1 MKKLMVI
8 GCAAL
13 AMAGCEKVNSV
24 ADFAPPQAKP
34 FGVTAKGEKV
44 SLYTLEG
51 ASGLKLEVTDF
62 GGRVVRCWAPDKNGK
77 LADVTL
83 GWNTVEEYEKNGFSM
98 GTLIGRYGN
107 RIAHGKFTLDGKEYQ
122 MPINETKPAPR
133 HCNCHSGPEGWDSKV
148 WKAEPF
154 VDGGKVPGLK
164 LTLVSP
170 DGDMGLPGTVTCTVT
185 YRVRPDNVWTV
196 DYEATT
202 DKPTVL
208 NLTHHSYWNLA
219 GEDSGNVL
227 KQELQVF
234 ADKWTKTDDG
244 LIPVKDEPVEGTGFD
259 FTTMRAIDA
268 KADWMAAQDW
278 LKCTDNW
285 YDHNFVLRG
294 KVGELKPAATMRDP
308 VSGRKLDIFTTEPCM
323 QMYGAQNMSPEK
335 GLKAKAE
342 GKTYGQF
349 AGLALETQHYPD
361 SPNHPEFPSTVL
373 RPGETFRSHTEY
385 RFSAE

>member
-1 MKKLMVI
+1 MKKLMLI

-24 ADFAPPQAKP
+24 ADFAPPQAKS
-34 FGVTAKGEKV
+34 FGVTAKGEKC
-44 SLYTLEG
+44 SLWTLKG
-51 ASGLKLEVTDF
+51 AGGLTLEVTDF

-83 GWNTVEEYEKNGFSM
+83 GWNTVAEYEKNGFSM

-107 RIAHGKFTLDGKEYQ
+107 RIRDGKFTLDGKVYQ
-122 MPINETKPAPR
+122 LPVNEAKAPR
-133 HCNCHSGPEGWDSKV
+133 HCNLHGGPDGWDSKV
-148 WKAEPF
+148 WAGEPF
-154 VDGGKVPGLK
+154 VEGNVPGLK

-170 DGDMGLPGTVTCTVT
+170 DGDMGFPGTVKCTVT
-185 YRVRPDNVWTV
+185 YRVRPDNVWTI

-202 DKPTVL
+202 DKPTVV

-219 GEDSGNVL
+219 GEESGNVL
-227 KQELQVF
+227 DQELQVF
-234 ADKWTKTDDG
+234 ADMWTKTDDG
-244 LIPVKDEPVEGTGFD
+244 LIPLKDEPVAGTGFD
-259 FTTMRAIDA
+259 FTTLRKIGA
-268 KADWMAAQDW
+268 KADWMAAQAG

-308 VSGRKLDIFTTEPCM
+308 KSGRKLEIWTTEPCM
-323 QMYGAQNMSPEK
+323 QMYGAQNMAPEK
-335 GLKAKAE
+335 GLKAKAA
-342 GKTYGQF
+342 GKVYGQF
-349 AGLALETQHYPD
+349 QGVALETQHYPD

-373 RPGETFRSHTEY
+373 RPGETFKSHTEY
-385 RFSAE
+385 RFTAE